1 MTRKDLARLVA
12 EEYGKKYSL
21 KAINEIIDS
30 AFYHIGCA
38 LIQSSAPNQNNTVL
52 IQNFGTFEVKERAPR
67 KCINPRT
74 GKEMELPA
82 IKRVTFRQSK
92 PLKEALNR

>member
-38 LIQSSAPNQNNTVL
+38 LIQSSAPNQNNTVWV
-52 IQNFGTFEVKERAPR
+52 QNFGTFEVKERATR
-67 KCINPRT
+67 KYINPRT
-74 GKEMELPA
+74 GEEFILPA
-82 IKRVTFRQSK
+82 T
-92 PLKEALNR
+92 

>member
-30 AFYHIGCA
+30 AFYHIGCS
-38 LIQSSAPNQNNTVL
+38 LIQSNTVW
-52 IQNFGTFEVKERAPR
+52 IQNFGTFEVKERAPH

-74 GKEMELPA
+74 GKDMELPA
-82 IKRVTFRQSK
+82 TKRVTFRQSK
-92 PLKEALNR
+92 PLKEALNQ

>member
-1 MTRKDLARLVA
+1 MTRKELARLVA

-21 KAINEIIDS
+21 MAINTILDS

-38 LIQSSAPNQNNTVL
+38 LIQGKQVWV
-52 IQNFGTFEVKERAPR
+52 QNFGTFEVKERAPR

-74 GKEMELPA
+74 GEEMELPA

-92 PLKEALNR
+92 PLKEALNQ